1 MYVEEVEMKLVK
13 HEVILEYVF
22 VKLFRVYVLEWLEL
36 LLMLINHLVH
46 RQNMLLDVNVLLTQN
61 NVENHWLL
69 YELFDGN

>member
-1 MYVEEVEMKLVK
+1 MYVEEVEMKSVK